1 MRIYILSLVVSAV
14 FTTACVDEPVAS
26 TQQSNLCRL
35 DPDNCLG
42 PGPIPT
48 LREIT
53 AHYAATQ
60 GGDPTNETWGVCVGN
75 HCAVRIELPGLVI
88 VAVCNINADGSQSCA
103 SATCTPGVD
112 CDA

>member
-1 MRIYILSLVVSAV
+1 MRNLYLLSLLYVA
-14 FTTACVDEPVAS
+14 FGTACMTEPAMSVDVAA
-26 TQQSNLCRL
+26 LCRL

-48 LREIT
+48 LREVT

-60 GGDPTNETWGVCVGN
+60 GGTPVNETWGVCVGN

-88 VAVCNINADGSQSCA
+88 VAVCTINADGSQSCG
-103 SATCTPGVD
+103 SAVCTPGVD